1 MRFLVAIILTATLV
15 VAAQAQQ
22 GQRAG
27 GGPPPDAAPVKGAT
41 TGFMHAIHATNN
53 VDTTLAFYREVFG
66 LGLTT
71 NPSAFPNPNVPLLT
85 NSPGVNLRVAMLRIP
100 GRGMNFELTEFTNTE
115 RTPRQFKLTDPGAPH
130 MTFMVKDIDVVVAAA
145 KQRGATIITT
155 GGAPVEL
162 GLGMRAVFMR
172 DPDGYIVEAISIEG
186 PPPADAAPAA
196 VAALNT
202 PGNVI
207 GSMIGLTVADMN
219 ASLKFWNDMLGWEF
233 GPPGDAYSKLMA
245 PEATLMGVPAGTE
258 VRIKRVTIPGSNARM
273 ELTEFRGQKLV
284 NQEMRVPDPGAS
296 GMAIRVG
303 NIQELLP
310 KLKAAGVRVISKD
323 QALVEWDAKT
333 RNVFVKDPNGLLIE
347 VVGTV
352 APPAAQ

>member
-1 MRFLVAIILTATLV
+1 MRFLAVIILTAAVT
-15 VAAQAQQ
+15 VAAHAQ

-27 GGPPPDAAPVKGAT
+27 GPPADAAPVKGAT

-53 VDTTLAFYREVFG
+53 VETTLAFYTEVFG
-66 LGLTT
+66 LGGKVTPFA
-71 NPSAFPNPNVPLLT
+71 NPAVPILT
-85 NSPGVNLRVAMLRIP
+85 NSPGVNLRISMLRIP
-100 GRGMNFELTEFTNTE
+100 GRGFGFELTEFTNTE

-130 MTFMVKDIDVVVAAA
+130 MKFMVKDIDAVVAAA
-145 KQRGATIITT
+145 KQRGATIIST
-155 GGAPVEL
+155 GGAPVAL
-162 GLGMRAVFMR
+162 GLGMQAVFMR
-172 DPDGYIVEAISIEG
+172 DPDGYIVEAISLG
-186 PPPADAAPAA
+186 PPPADASPAA
-196 VAALNT
+196 LAAFDT
-202 PGNVI
+202 PGNIV
-207 GSMIGLTVADMN
+207 GSVIGLTVADMT

-233 GPPGDAYSKLMA
+233 GGLLGDGYTKLTA
-245 PEATLMGVPAGTE
+245 PEAALMAVPVDTE
-258 VRIKRVTIPGSNARM
+258 VRIKRATIPGSNARM

-284 NQEMRVPDPGAS
+284 NQDMRVPDPGAS

-310 KLKAAGVRVISKD
+310 TLKAAGVRVISKD

-347 VVGTV
+347 IVGTV

>member
-1 MRFLVAIILTATLV
+1 MRFLAAILFTAAL
-15 VAAQAQQ
+15 VAAAHAQ

-27 GGPPPDAAPVKGAT
+27 GPPGPPPDAAPVRGAT
-41 TGFMHAIHATNN
+41 SGFMHAIHATNN
-53 VDTTLAFYREVFG
+53 VDTTLAFYTEVFG
-66 LGLTT
+66 LGGKVAPFT
-71 NPSAFPNPNVPLLT
+71 NPGVPLLT
-85 NSPGVNLRVAMLRIP
+85 NSPGVNLRVAMLPIPGP

-130 MTFMVKDIDVVVAAA
+130 MKFMVKDIDAVVAAA

-155 GGAPVEL
+155 GGAPVTL
-162 GLGMRAVFMR
+162 ATGMKAIFLR
-172 DPDGYIVEAISIEG
+172 DPDGYIVEAITG
-186 PPPADAAPAA
+186 QGAPPVD
-196 VAALNT
+196 V
-202 PGNVI
+202 PGNIV
-207 GSMIGLTVADMN
+207 GSVIGLTVADMTE
-219 ASLKFWNDMLGWEF
+219 SLKFWNDMLGWEF
-233 GPPGDAYSKLMA
+233 GPPGNAYVKLTA
-245 PEATLMGVPAGTE
+245 PEAALMGVPVGTE
-258 VRIKRVTIPGSNARM
+258 VRTKRVTIPGSNARM

-284 NQEMRVPDPGAS
+284 NQDMRVPDPGAS

>member
-1 MRFLVAIILTATLV
+1 MRFLVAIIVSSTLV
-15 VAAQAQQ
+15 VAGHAQ
-22 GQRAG
+22 GQRA

-66 LGLTT
+66 LGLQT

-85 NSPGVNLRVAMLRIP
+85 NSPGVNLRVAMLQIP
-100 GRGMNFELTEFTNTE
+100 GRGTPEGRCPARPCMNFELTEFTNTE

-130 MTFMVKDIDVVVAAA
+130 MKFMVKDIDAVVAAA

-155 GGAPVEL
+155 GGTAVTL
-162 GLGMRAVFMR
+162 GTGVKAVFMR
-172 DPDGYIVEAISIEG
+172 DPDNYIVEAIAG
-186 PPPADAAPAA
+186 QGAPA
-196 VAALNT
+196 VDVQ
-202 PGNVI
+202 GNIV
-207 GSMIGLTVADMN
+207 GSVIGLTVADMN

-233 GPPGDAYSKLMA
+233 GPPGEAYSKLQGPDA
-245 PEATLMGVPAGTE
+245 ALMGVPNGTE
-258 VRIKRVTIPGSNARM
+258 VRVKTVTIPGSSARM

-284 NQEMRVPDPGAS
+284 NQDMRVPDPGAS

-310 KLKAAGVRVISKD
+310 KMKAAGVRVISKD

-333 RNVFVKDPNGLLIE
+333 RNVFVKDPNGMLIE